1 MNTQLKTQFTKIYN
15 DLIKYADK
23 QYKRNVNSV
32 DIVNDLYL
40 YLNNNPAKVDSKTL
54 SAFCYSYIYNQ
65 CSWTYKDKNNKYS
78 NAKNT
83 SIEEFYYLEDVV
95 EEESELSPEASTKI
109 KAIEKAKLNMH
120 SRLLNIYKLYYEQN
134 YTYTEIVEITGASL
148 GDVYNR
154 IEEIK
159 EFINSYVEGREQL
172 RII

>member
-1 MNTQLKTQFTKIYN
+1 M
-15 DLIKYADK
+15 
-23 QYKRNVNSV
+23 
-32 DIVNDLYL
+32 
-40 YLNNNPAKVDSKTL
+40 DSKTL

-95 EEESELSPEASTKI
+95 EEEVELSPEASTKI

-134 YTYTEIVEITGASL
+134 YTYTEIVEITGVSL

>member
-83 SIEEFYYLEDVV
+83 SIEEF
-95 EEESELSPEASTKI
+95 
-109 KAIEKAKLNMH
+109 
-120 SRLLNIYKLYYEQN
+120 
-134 YTYTEIVEITGASL
+134 
-148 GDVYNR
+148 
-154 IEEIK
+154 
-159 EFINSYVEGREQL
+159 
-172 RII
+172 

>member
-95 EEESELSPEASTKI
+95 EEEAELSPEAYTKI
-109 KAIEKAKLNMH
+109 KAIIKAKLNMH

-134 YTYTEIVEITGASL
+134 YTYTEIVEITGVSL

-159 EFINSYVEGREQL
+159 EFINTYVEGREQL